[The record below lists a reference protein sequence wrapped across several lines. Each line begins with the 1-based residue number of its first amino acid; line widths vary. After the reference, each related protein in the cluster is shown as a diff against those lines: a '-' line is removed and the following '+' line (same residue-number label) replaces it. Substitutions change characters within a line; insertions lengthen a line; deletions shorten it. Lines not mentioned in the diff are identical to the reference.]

1 MGHVKCV
8 RLLINSN
15 ADVQLQVENGLT
27 GLTVA
32 ALKGHLECFNLMI
45 DATKH
50 QMVRMHSLSL

>member
-1 MGHVKCV
+1 V
-8 RLLINSN
+8 RLLIDSK
-15 ADVQLQVENGLT
+15 ADVHLQVENGLT

-50 QMVRMHSLSL
+50 QMVRMHPLSL